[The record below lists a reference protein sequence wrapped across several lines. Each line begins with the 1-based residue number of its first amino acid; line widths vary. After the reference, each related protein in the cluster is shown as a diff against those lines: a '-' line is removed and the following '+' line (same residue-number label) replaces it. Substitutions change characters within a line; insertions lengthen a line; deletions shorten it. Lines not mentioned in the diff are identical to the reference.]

1 MVIQQTILF
10 CLIPLF
16 FMLLLVEE
24 EDDDNDMDGGMMVPA
39 YQGSQ

>member
-1 MVIQQTILF
+1 MVIEQTILF
-10 CLIPLF
+10 CLVPLF

-24 EDDDNDMDGGMMVPA
+24 EDDDNDMDGGMMVPS

>member
-1 MVIQQTILF
+1 MVIEQTILF
-10 CLIPLF
+10 CLVPLV
-16 FMLLLVEE
+16 FMLLLIEE

>member
-10 CLIPLF
+10 CLVPLF

-39 YQGSQ
+39 YQGS

>member
-39 YQGSQ
+39 YQGS

>member
-1 MVIQQTILF
+1 MVIEQTILF
-10 CLIPLF
+10 CLVPLVL
-16 FMLLLVEE
+16 MLLLTEE